1 MPPTYTYLDCPVN
14 PLQDGMNGGNPFH
27 LNYPRRKSGNR
38 FPAYL
43 GRRRILRS
51 ISQMQGEEMNNRNGI
66 ESAGQECP
74 ERSVR
79 GKNTPNDQ
87 ALVNGIKPHSDS
99 SSSELLTFEHV
110 NLGYGKRTVLS
121 NLNLALHNDD
131 FLGIVGPNGVG
142 KTTILKAMLG
152 ILKPLS
158 GRVWKAPNIR
168 LGYVPQRQ
176 YIDEAYPL
184 TALEVALMGRYPLL
198 GIFGRPSRKDKEFVM
213 ECLDH
218 AGIVDLADRPYREL
232 SGGQKQ
238 RTLIARALATQPRA
252 LILDEPTNDMDIGSE
267 HAIMELLKQLHN
279 ENGVSIVIVSHLLN
293 VIVNYA
299 ERFALI
305 DEGLRMVGS
314 TGEVLSSQNLTGIYN
329 VPVEVAE
336 YKGRKVVLTG
346 ERDA

>member
-1 MPPTYTYLDCPVN
+1 
-14 PLQDGMNGGNPFH
+14 
-27 LNYPRRKSGNR
+27 
-38 FPAYL
+38 
-43 GRRRILRS
+43 
-51 ISQMQGEEMNNRNGI
+51 MNNRN
-66 ESAGQECP
+66 
-74 ERSVR
+74 
-79 GKNTPNDQ
+79 
-87 ALVNGIKPHSDS
+87 DS
-99 SSSELLTFEHV
+99 NSSELLIFEHV

-121 NLNLALHNDD
+121 DLNLVLHDDD

-198 GIFGRPSRKDKEFVM
+198 GIFGRPSRKDRGFVL
-213 ECLDH
+213 ECLGH
-218 AGIVDLADRPYREL
+218 AGIADLADRPYREL

-238 RTLIARALATQPRA
+238 RTLIARALATQPKA

-336 YKGRKVVLTG
+336 YKGRKVIMMG